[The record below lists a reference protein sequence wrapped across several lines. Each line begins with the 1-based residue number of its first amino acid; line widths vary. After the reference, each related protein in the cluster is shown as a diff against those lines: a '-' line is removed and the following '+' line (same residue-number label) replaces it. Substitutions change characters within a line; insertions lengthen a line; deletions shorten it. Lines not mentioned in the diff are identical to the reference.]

1 MLVEKN
7 MVLTVLVVE
16 DNEDLRE
23 NAALVL
29 KLEDY
34 KVFTASDG
42 QEAFEMLKRG
52 ECRPDLIVSDIAM
65 PRMDGFQF
73 FQAVHEMPDL
83 KVVPFIFLT
92 AFGTRRDIKIGK
104 ELGVDD
110 YLVKP
115 FDADEF
121 KAVVK
126 NKLRRAQ
133 EIRDHEKN
141 KLDDARR
148 TMVQLLSH
156 ELRTPLTYVTGG
168 FSLLADG
175 IEQNSHEVAF
185 SMGLI
190 RSGTQRLNRLAEQV
204 VQYAE
209 LISGAMKTHLD
220 TEGVPLD
227 LEYLVKNAISLVER
241 DMAERQTRY
250 TLDMHLGQ
258 SIEIFG
264 LQELLSTAIYEVL
277 RNASSYS
284 DEGSEIKVHVYNDAS
299 DAIIEVSDNGRG
311 IPPENQALVWDILS
325 QSERYRYE
333 QQGAGMGL
341 PLVKQIIMLHRG
353 KTSLVSVVNEGTTVT
368 LRLPIYK
375 ADGSL

>member
-1 MLVEKN
+1 METNKQI
-7 MVLTVLVVE
+7 TVLVVE

-34 KVFTASDG
+34 GVYTAADG
-42 QEAFEMLKRG
+42 QEALEMLLRG
-52 ECRPDLIVSDIAM
+52 DCHPDLIVSDIAM
-65 PRMDGFQF
+65 PRMDGYQF

-83 KVVPFIFLT
+83 KVVPFIFLS
-92 AFGTRRDIKIGK
+92 AFGTRGEIKLGK
-104 ELGVDD
+104 QMGADD

-121 KAVVK
+121 KAAVK
-126 NKLRRAQ
+126 NKLQRAH
-133 EIRDHEKN
+133 EIREHEKG

-175 IEQNSHEVAF
+175 IQQNSHEVEF

-190 RSGTQRLNRLAEQV
+190 KSGTQRLNRLAEQV

-209 LISGAMKTHLD
+209 LISGSMKAHMD
-220 TEGVPLD
+220 IEGSLFD
-227 LEYLVKNAISLVER
+227 LEYLVRNALAMVER
-241 DMAERQTRY
+241 DLTDRNIHY
-250 TLDMHLGQ
+250 VLDIHLAQ
-258 SIEIFG
+258 PVEIFG
-264 LQELLSTAIYEVL
+264 LQELLTTAFYEVL
-277 RNASSYS
+277 RNAASYS
-284 DEGSEIKVHVYNDAS
+284 DEGGKVTVRVFNDGS
-299 DAIIEVSDNGRG
+299 DAITEVIDTGRG

-325 QSERYRYE
+325 QSERQRYE

-341 PLVKQIIMLHRG
+341 PLVKQIMMLHRG
-353 KTSLVSVVNEGTTVT
+353 KASLVSAVNEGTTVT
-368 LRLPIYK
+368 LRLPIQK
-375 ADGSL
+375 GE